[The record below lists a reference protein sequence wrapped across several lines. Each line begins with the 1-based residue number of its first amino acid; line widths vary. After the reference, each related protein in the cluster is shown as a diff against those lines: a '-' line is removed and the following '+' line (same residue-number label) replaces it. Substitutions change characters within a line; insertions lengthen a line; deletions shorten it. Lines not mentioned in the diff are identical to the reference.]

1 MIRYKS
7 NRQIPLEGFS
17 LPFGGKLNP
26 ENRWVKWSQVI
37 PWDDLA
43 IGYYQAMD
51 SGRGRPCKDAR
62 LIIGAVIIKHKLN
75 LSDEETVMQ
84 IQENPY
90 LQYFS
95 GFSSYRDEQPFAPSL
110 FVEIRRRMG
119 IEVFRSFEQ
128 VILDKLGMSAKLVSD
143 TSEAE
148 ADRLENKGKLLVDAT
163 VAEQAI
169 RYPTD
174 ISLLNEAREISEELI
189 DELFA
194 LSTSSQKP
202 RTYRQKARRHYLNI
216 AKKRKLS
223 LKERRRGIKEHLQY
237 LRRNLGHIGMLLDD
251 VGSRPFPLSA
261 ARQRQYWIIQ
271 HVYSQQDTMYRSKAR
286 RCDDRIVSISQPH
299 VRPIVRGKVSKTTEF
314 GAKLNVSMVG
324 GVALVDRISWSAFN
338 ENQDLI
344 SQIET
349 YKERTGHYPESV
361 LADGVYG
368 TRRNRQYMKQHGIR
382 FGGKPL
388 GRPPKETEENAER
401 LKQQKL
407 QRRLDAVERIP
418 IEGKFGQGKNGYRLN
433 YIRARLQKTSEAWIN
448 SIFLVMNLMVLLRE
462 WAEPFFAC
470 LKLACV
476 AVLKRALIQL
486 MKLPGYFSYR
496 PRLDLVLS

>member
-1 MIRYKS
+1 MCKEYRENPPKGLHMIRYKS
-7 NRQIPLEGFS
+7 NRQLTLEGFD

-26 ENRWVKWSQVI
+26 ENRWVKWSRTI

-43 IGYYQAMD
+43 TGYYQAMD
-51 SGRGRPCKDAR
+51 GSRGRPCKDAR

-75 LSDEETVMQ
+75 LSDEETVLQ

-90 LQYFS
+90 LQFFT
-95 GFSSYRDEQPFAPSL
+95 GFSTYRDEQPFAPSL

-119 IEVFRSFEQ
+119 TDVFKSFEQ
-128 VILDKLGMSAKLVSD
+128 IILDRLGMSKNTHSSD
-143 TSEAE
+143 
-148 ADRLENKGKLLVDAT
+148 ADETGDNLQENKGKMIVDAT

-194 LSTSSQKP
+194 LSMLSRKP
-202 RTYRQKARRHYLNI
+202 RTYRQKARRQYLSI

-223 LKERRRGIKEHLQY
+223 LKERRCGIREQLQY

-251 VGSRPFPLSA
+251 LGSMPFPLSA
-261 ARQRQYWIIQ
+261 TRQRQYWIIQ
-271 HVYSQQDTMYRSKAR
+271 HVYFQQDMMNRSRSR

-299 VRPIVRGKVSKTTEF
+299 VRPIIRGKASKTTEF
-314 GAKLNVSMVG
+314 GAKLSVSMVEG
-324 GVALVDRISWSAFN
+324 IALVDRISWSAFN
-338 ENQDLI
+338 ENQDLV

-349 YKERTGHYPESV
+349 FKRRTGYYPESV

-368 TRRNRQYMKQHGIR
+368 TRHNRQFMKEHGIR

-388 GRPPKETEENAER
+388 GRPAKKTEENAEQ
-401 LKQQKL
+401 LKE
-407 QRRLDAVERIP
+407 QRRQRRKDALERIP

-433 YIRARLQKTSEAWIN
+433 YIRAKRQKTSEAWIN
-448 SIFLVMNLMVLLRE
+448 SIFLVSRHT
-462 WAEPFFAC
+462 
-470 LKLACV
+470 
-476 AVLKRALIQL
+476 
-486 MKLPGYFSYR
+486 
-496 PRLDLVLS
+496 